1 MKTISTQTEI
11 QSQPNPLTNSAST
24 CSKRCSLPCSWPI
37 VISAAVIFL
46 LYLLYC
52 PHKTTGQKKRIF
64 AKRKPSHIFACEPFC
79 DLFKSANYFAK
90 RRFSHTVSCETVCET
105 NRIVSLRTKSHLT
118 HFCDATRIA
127 KGIPNSNPMWLDR
140 NESLQKK
147 IGGEGGYLQM
157 LLWGRECHLALAC
170 GWNQFHSLCCL
181 KELQWWITDLVHH
194 GLAFGKL

>member
-1 MKTISTQTEI
+1 MKILIQMKTISTQTEI

-64 AKRKPSHIFACEPFC
+64 AKRKPSHILACEEIC
-79 DLFKSANYFAK
+79 DLFKSPNYFAK
-90 RRFSHTVSCETVCET
+90 RRLSHTVSCETVCET
-105 NRIVSLRTKSHLT
+105 NRIVPLRTKNHLT

-127 KGIPNSNPMWLDR
+127 KGIPNSILCDSTETNLCR
-140 NESLQKK
+140 KK
-147 IGGEGGYLQM
+147 
-157 LLWGRECHLALAC
+157 
-170 GWNQFHSLCCL
+170 
-181 KELQWWITDLVHH
+181 
-194 GLAFGKL
+194 

>member
-1 MKTISTQTEI
+1 MKILIQMKTISTQTEI

-24 CSKRCSLPCSWPI
+24 CSKICSLPCSWPI

-64 AKRKPSHIFACEPFC
+64 AKRKPLHIFACEAFC

-90 RRFSHTVSCETVCET
+90 RRFSHTVSCETICET
-105 NRIVSLRTKSHLT
+105 NRIVRLRTKSHLT

-127 KGIPNSNPMWLDR
+127 KGIPNSSPM
-140 NESLQKK
+140 
-147 IGGEGGYLQM
+147 
-157 LLWGRECHLALAC
+157 
-170 GWNQFHSLCCL
+170 
-181 KELQWWITDLVHH
+181 
-194 GLAFGKL
+194 